1 MIAKLKLGQGM
12 RLAGYNEKGIITYF
26 DSHKETGGDDSAATP
41 MEVMLQALAG
51 CTAMD
56 VLSMLR
62 KKKKTINDFE
72 IYLNSERASEHP
84 RVFTKVNMT
93 YELTSPDTNYDEF
106 KYIVSL
112 SQDKYCSVSAMFKKS
127 GCEVLWNAVIK

>member
-1 MIAKLKLGQGM
+1 MIAKLKLEQGM
-12 RLAGYNEKGIITYF
+12 RLAGSNEKGLITYF
-26 DSHKETGGDDSAATP
+26 DSYKEKGGDDSAATP

>member
-1 MIAKLKLGQGM
+1 MIVKLKLDKGM
-12 RLAGYNEKGIITYF
+12 CLAGYNENGLITYF
-26 DSHKETGGDDSAATP
+26 DSHKETGGGDSAATP

-72 IYLNSERASEHP
+72 IYLTPERASGHTKI
-84 RVFTKVNMT
+84 FTKVNMT
-93 YELTSPDTNYDEF
+93 YELTSSDTNYDEL

-112 SQDKYCSVSAMFKKS
+112 SQDKYCSASAMFKKS
-127 GCEVLWNAVIK
+127 GCEILWNVVIK